1 MLQPHLKF
9 NDESK
14 NGIKIIS
21 GALLASLL
29 LLSACGGSSTTK
41 TGDSNTSS
49 GGDSSTSGNGGT
61 SSGSG
66 SASCTDIA
74 GEPDIMGPIS
84 FTPGTMNSSNVRETV
99 VINIPVDADTEYVG
113 VLLNSPDFTTSSGA
127 ITAGTDGF
135 FTVPSPAAQTLNIPV
150 EVVSTAAASGN
161 IYPQITLCTTDIN
174 TCKQVTGSAGVA
186 VTYATTKQPSGF
198 VLTRFKNFENGN
210 PVIPTIDQV
219 ANPTSACIATQALA
233 VAPAAS

>member
-41 TGDSNTSS
+41 TGDSTTSS

-84 FTPGTMNSSNVRETV
+84 FTPGTVNSSNARETV
-99 VINIPVDADTEYVG
+99 MINIPVDADTEYVG
-113 VLLNSPDFTTSSGA
+113 VVLNSPDLSFNSSVGA
-127 ITAGTDGF
+127 ITTGTDGI
-135 FTVPSPAAQTLNIPV
+135 FTVPAPATQTLSIPV

-210 PVIPTIDQV
+210 PIIPTIDQIK
-219 ANPTSACIATQALA
+219 NPTTACIATQALT
-233 VAPAAS
+233 VVP